1 MNVDGVGRWLILARS
16 APTTT
21 LGRWRA
27 VDEYSFVLDMLLQ
40 RHRVAEAEKTFLLV
54 HGQPIKAGA
63 ALRTEGWGGSD
74 QAKPPI
80 SGRRHHS
87 KLIG

>member
-1 MNVDGVGRWLILARS
+1 
-16 APTTT
+16 
-21 LGRWRA
+21 
-27 VDEYSFVLDMLLQ
+27 MLLQ